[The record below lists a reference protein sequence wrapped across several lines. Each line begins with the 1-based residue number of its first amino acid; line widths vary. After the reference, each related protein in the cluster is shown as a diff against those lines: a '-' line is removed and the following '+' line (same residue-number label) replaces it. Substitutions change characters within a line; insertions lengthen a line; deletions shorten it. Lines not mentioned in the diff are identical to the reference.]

1 MIKPKIE
8 YSNKSN
14 LLEQS
19 AYRYKLQ
26 DVAEPNLYRQLFD
39 YKSIPKVS
47 FNHRLVPMEMPANI
61 WVTDT
66 TFRDGQQSGSPF
78 TVQQI
83 VDLYKMFSRLGG
95 PKGVIRQSEFFL
107 YTEKDQQAVRACQEL
122 GLEFPEITSWIRA
135 NKKDFELVRR
145 MEVAETGILVS
156 CSDYHI
162 FKKMNLTRAKAMD
175 QYLGIVKDA
184 LDAGIR
190 PRCHFED
197 LTRADF
203 YGFVV
208 PFATE
213 LMKLSQESG
222 VPIKIR
228 ACDTLGYGVPYP
240 GAALPRSV
248 PGIIYGLRHYAEVP
262 SSQLEWHGHN
272 DFYKVVSNAGAAWM
286 YGCASV
292 NCSLLGIGE
301 RTGNCPLEAM
311 AIEYQA
317 LRGTDD
323 GMDLSAVT
331 EIADYMEREIGI
343 EISPRQPF
351 VGRHFNVTRAGIHAD
366 GMLKDEEIYNIFDTA
381 AILNRPATVA
391 VDSHSGLAG
400 VAHWLN
406 GYFRLKGENVVS
418 KDDPLV
424 HAVRAEVDKLYAQGR
439 NTVMGDEELEVM
451 VRNADVERY
460 ERLLFHKSK

>member
-135 NKKDFELVRR
+135 NKKDFELVRS

-248 PGIIYGLRHYAEVP
+248 PGIIYGLRHYAQVP
-262 SSQLEWHGHN
+262 FRVPRMARPQR
-272 DFYKVVSNAGAAWM
+272 
-286 YGCASV
+286 
-292 NCSLLGIGE
+292 LLS
-301 RTGNCPLEAM
+301 RRC
-311 AIEYQA
+311 QRRHRVA
-317 LRGTDD
+317 LRLLRHQLRHARHRRAHRQLPDRGHAH
-323 GMDLSAVT
+323 AVC
-331 EIADYMEREIGI
+331 E
-343 EISPRQPF
+343 SPRHDR
-351 VGRHFNVTRAGIHAD
+351 RHGFFRHHRDRGVFRKRHRHSD
-366 GMLKDEEIYNIFDTA
+366 PA
-381 AILNRPATVA
+381 A
-391 VDSHSGLAG
+391 
-400 VAHWLN
+400 
-406 GYFRLKGENVVS
+406 
-418 KDDPLV
+418 
-424 HAVRAEVDKLYAQGR
+424 HAVRRPQLQLHPRGHPRRRPFEGWRSTTSSTRAR
-439 NTVMGDEELEVM
+439 
-451 VRNADVERY
+451 
-460 ERLLFHKSK
+460 F